1 MTRTAIFY
9 VSAAAALALIAT
21 GCARVEVES
30 FRRVPEAN
38 ADAVFIKSGV
48 DFGVYS
54 SLLADPMGIYYP
66 EGATPPTADELSRI
80 RSIFRNAFLGQIGDD
95 YMIVREPGP
104 GVLRVRASLVDLKI
118 QTDES
123 DISDIGGRLAPL
135 INPGRLTLIME
146 LIDSNSGE
154 VLGRAADEEKID
166 AAGNTSDADEWQQIE
181 VAARRW
187 AVAFRGFLDT
197 NLAR

>member
-1 MTRTAIFY
+1 MKRSAIHH
-9 VSAAAALALIAT
+9 VCAAAALALIAT

-48 DFGVYS
+48 DFSVYS

-66 EGATPPTADELSRI
+66 EGAVPPTAEELSRI
-80 RSIFRNAFLGQIGDD
+80 RGIFRDAFLGQIGDD
-95 YMIVREPGP
+95 FAIVREPGP
-104 GVLRVRASLVDLKI
+104 DVLRVRASLVDLKI

-123 DISDIGGRLAPL
+123 DVSQIGGRLGPL

-154 VLGRAADEEKID
+154 VLGRAADEEKIE
-166 AAGNTSDADEWQQIE
+166 AAGSAADADEWQQIE
-181 VAARRW
+181 VAAQRW